1 MTFLSVLF
9 YLIGKARQARQGDI
23 SATPTICKIPS
34 VYRVIKKFKIVIKIS
49 CVYLVIDSASNQ
61 AATFLKPK
69 KKDGPGPVMVSDTLC
84 PAVHIL
90 GT

>member
-1 MTFLSVLF
+1 M
-9 YLIGKARQARQGDI
+9 GNRKE
-23 SATPTICKIPS
+23 
-34 VYRVIKKFKIVIKIS
+34 IKDRKKEK
-49 CVYLVIDSASNQ
+49 
-61 AATFLKPK
+61 KE

>member
-1 MTFLSVLF
+1 MKPIPDPIKTLMPRAFRLQRLIALSSPIAGTKTKTERRDLAGAGGFPVHAP
-9 YLIGKARQARQGDI
+9 LIVAGEPLTGERNRE
-23 SATPTICKIPS
+23 
-34 VYRVIKKFKIVIKIS
+34 
-49 CVYLVIDSASNQ
+49 
-61 AATFLKPK
+61 